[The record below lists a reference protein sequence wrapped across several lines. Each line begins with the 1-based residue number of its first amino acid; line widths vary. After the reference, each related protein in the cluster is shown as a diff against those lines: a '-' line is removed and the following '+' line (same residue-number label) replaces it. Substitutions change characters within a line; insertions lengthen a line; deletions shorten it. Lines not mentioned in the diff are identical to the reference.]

1 MGAESFLV
9 RETGSTLLEAFQ
21 KAVRQAQWE
30 YGHRGYSGTIA
41 EKSAVREVLAPST
54 MGSDEEKIA
63 WAISLLHDEI
73 TDQNLCW
80 IEDKWGPAAAL
91 RLTNEEWLFFGWASC

>member
-41 EKSAVREVLAPST
+41 EKSTVREVLAPPT
-54 MGSDEEKIA
+54 MVSDEEKIT
-63 WAISLLHDEI
+63 WAISLLDNEI
-73 TDQNLCW
+73 TDQNLYW

-91 RLTNEEWLFFGWASC
+91 RLTDDEWLFFGWASS